1 MTSRKI
7 AVFPGTFDPFTNG
20 HLDIVKKGLKLF
32 DEVIIAIGVNARKK
46 RMFSL
51 EKRIEWIENVFKAEP
66 RVQIDTYEGLTTDY
80 CQQKNAEFIL
90 RGLRT
95 AFDFEYERQIAL
107 VNEDLNSSLQ
117 SVFIMSGQANSIVS
131 STIIR
136 DLILHNGNYQQYI
149 PSEVKV
155 NEVPPE

>member
-66 RVQIDTYEGLTTDY
+66 RVRIDTYEGLTTDY
-80 CQQKNAEFIL
+80 CQEKNAEFIL

-95 AFDFEYERQIAL
+95 AVDFEYERQIAL

-136 DLILHNGNYQQYI
+136 DLILHNGNYQQ
-149 PSEVKV
+149 
-155 NEVPPE
+155 